1 MLLNMLGVIL
11 MSAAA
16 RHSGIGLI
24 SSALLVVLFFS
35 VFPNVKN
42 YCDQKTL
49 SDRNVHKIKA
59 SNPTDIST
67 VCDGISGIYVF
78 WRESRSSVENKILYA
93 YIDFAKEHLEE
104 ITGKKIIEMSF
115 IQKSPASISYV
126 SNDAVVA
133 WKDYSIQPYG
143 EIFMQRISGERF
155 VWDEGGIRINNTS
168 GQIIDYSF
176 CSDKSGNIFVCY
188 TTRSDYPSNDYN
200 INYQRVLSDGSLAY
214 KNQSIIVEAS
224 PRMKNNIKVLHDNNG
239 GAFILWTEKIN
250 NIESL
255 LIKKCD
261 PAGKSVLGKRP
272 IKISSTLQNVT
283 SFTASII
290 SKSLLY
296 IAWETDNKNI
306 YHQLIKSN
314 GQALWTIGGVKAANT
329 KGKNFF
335 PQSIQDDSLITLSWL
350 NDLRKHN
357 TLYVQKFRTNGKS
370 LWKDQGVAV
379 LYQND
384 LITNYSI
391 FKGDNGELLT
401 ACVISS
407 DVNKSCG
414 TSTQKISSKGKLLWD
429 SSYTSTSLPLNCSNN
444 YLSLFPRTNESII
457 LTYNT
462 EFGEIVIEKV
472 QKFQKA
478 DADFIALKSEPLGQ
492 AIMLKINTN
501 AKDENSSL
509 IIERLFQSDTT
520 ENAWNYIGQVSGS
533 SNISSAEYE
542 FIDDPDEFG
551 TLYYRAVLKNKDK
564 DLVSNISRIDHLESV
579 SRIVVAQNNPNP
591 FRDSTVINFYLPISS
606 SVGFEFFD
614 EHAEKI
620 GEITEREFPAGENS
634 ITFHSRGLQPGIYFY
649 KLFTKGFV
657 EVKKMVIE

>member
-1 MLLNMLGVIL
+1 MLSVIL
-11 MSAAA
+11 MSATT
-16 RHSGIGLI
+16 RHSSMGVT
-24 SSALLVVLFFS
+24 SSALLVILFFS
-35 VFPNVKN
+35 LIPHVKN
-42 YCDQKTL
+42 YCSQKTPV
-49 SDRNVHKIKA
+49 DRNIHKIKA

-67 VCDGISGIYVF
+67 VCDGKSGIYVF
-78 WRESRSSVENKILYA
+78 WKESRSSVENKILYA
-93 YIDFAKEHLEE
+93 YVDFSKEYRDEVA
-104 ITGKKIIEMSF
+104 GKKIIEMSF
-115 IQKSPASISYV
+115 IQKSPASISYI

-143 EIFMQRISGERF
+143 EIFMQRISGENF
-155 VWDEGGIRINNTS
+155 VWDEGGIRINNNS

-176 CSDKSGNIFVCY
+176 CSDKAGNIFLGY

-214 KNQSIIVEAS
+214 KNQSVTVEAS
-224 PRMKNNIKVLHDNNG
+224 PRMKNNLKVLHDNNG

-272 IKISSTLQNVT
+272 IKISSMLQNVT
-283 SFTASII
+283 RFTASII

-329 KGKNFF
+329 KGKNFL

-357 TLYVQKFRTNGKS
+357 TLFVQKFRINGKS
-370 LWKDQGVAV
+370 LWKDEGVAV
-379 LYQND
+379 LYQTD
-384 LITNYSI
+384 LITNYAIS
-391 FKGDNGELLT
+391 KDNDGELLT

-407 DVNKSCG
+407 DVNNSCS

-429 SSYTSTSLPLNCSNN
+429 SIHTSTSLPISCSNN

-462 EFGEIVIEKV
+462 EFGEIVIEKA
-472 QKFQKA
+472 QKFQKP
-478 DADFIALKSEPLGQ
+478 DADFITLKSEPLGQ
-492 AIMLKINTN
+492 AVRLKINTN
-501 AKDENSSL
+501 VKDENSAL

-520 ENAWNYIGQVSGS
+520 ESAWNYIGTVNGLLTTSM
-533 SNISSAEYE
+533 AEYE
-542 FIDDPDEFG
+542 FVDDPDEFG
-551 TLYYRAVLKNKDK
+551 TLYYRAVLKNKEK

-591 FRDSTVINFYLPISS
+591 FRDSTVINFYLPTSS
-606 SVGFEFFD
+606 FVGFEFFD

-620 GEITEREFPAGENS
+620 GEISEREFPAGENS

-657 EVKKMVIE
+657 EVKKMVVE